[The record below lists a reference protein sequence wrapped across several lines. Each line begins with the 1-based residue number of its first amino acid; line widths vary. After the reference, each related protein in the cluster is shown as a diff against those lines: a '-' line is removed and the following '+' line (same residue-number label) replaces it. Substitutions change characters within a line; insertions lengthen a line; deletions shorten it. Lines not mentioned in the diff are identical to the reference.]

1 MTHAPQSGGILHD
14 SRDDSATRQFL
25 LVLGQ
30 DRGKVADIKGWALAN
45 LLDDTQIELL
55 LREAKGTL
63 PKSILLK
70 AAFLSI
76 LL

>member
-1 MTHAPQSGGILHD
+1 
-14 SRDDSATRQFL
+14 
-25 LVLGQ
+25 LGQ
-30 DRGKVADIKGWALAN
+30 DRGKVADIKGWALAD